1 MEKPIV
7 AELERIAATEK
18 INVPI
23 LNDFITTEIANCETA
38 VKTIPKHYFR
48 CGRLK

>member
-1 MEKPIV
+1 MEKSIV

-23 LNDFITTEIANCETA
+23 LNDFITTEIAN
-38 VKTIPKHYFR
+38 VKQQ
-48 CGRLK
+48 LKQFPSIIRIWQT